1 MRKYHVR
8 FWSRVEQGDLLY
20 LDKDIS
26 LVFENIDMLF
36 GFETAMIVDYVTH
49 FVNFKNSFYIG
60 KLTEMDNQSML
71 LQAPD
76 KRALYVKVADRLHN
90 MRTINGHPK
99 EEKRKAIAKE
109 TLTFFVPV
117 AKFLK
122 LDQAAQEL
130 LDISKR
136 VLRTGQ

>member
-1 MRKYHVR
+1 
-8 FWSRVEQGDLLY
+8 
-20 LDKDIS
+20 
-26 LVFENIDMLF
+26 VFENIDMLF